1 MATVYKS
8 TDLGAPQLSGQA
20 GSLVALLDAVLV
32 DGYGTGVD
40 RKDGAGWTKAFTG
53 PNKRAYRNNAVSGT
67 GFYLQVEDPGAAGT
81 AGYAFVRGFSAMTAL
96 DAGLN
101 PTPTVASRAN
111 GVVVA
116 KSSQLNGDSRRWL
129 ILADERI
136 IYLFVNPW
144 PSANYY
150 HPYFFG
156 DFISY
161 KAGDTNNWCI
171 ATNGLGSFASNID
184 SDQSIFTTSNSYGN
198 VDTARPA
205 LYLPT
210 TVASPDQA
218 ASAYLVGGYRGGNFQ
233 AWGGNNNFAAPYP
246 DPVSQGLMFSNVQI
260 FESAIRPRGQLPGII
275 VPLHNKP
282 LTPSVSQP
290 AGQGLG
296 NTLSLLAISF
306 TGEIWSGASATQEGQ
321 VIFLE
326 GGDWWQ

>member
-40 RKDGAGWTKAFTG
+40 RKNGAGWTKEFTG
-53 PNKRAYRNNAVSGT
+53 PNKRAYRNSAISGT

-81 AGYAFVRGFSAMTAL
+81 AGYAFLRGFSAMTAF
-96 DAGLN
+96 DTGLN

-116 KSSQLNGDSRRWL
+116 KSSVLDGSSRRWL

-136 IYLFVNPW
+136 VYIFINPW
-144 PSANYY
+144 PTANYY

-171 ATNGLGSFASNID
+171 ASNGLTSFASNLD
-184 SDQSIFTTSNSYGN
+184 LDQTIFTTINSYGG
-198 VDTARPA
+198 VDTNRPA
-205 LYLPT
+205 LFLPT
-210 TVASPDQA
+210 TVASPSQA
-218 ASAYLVGGYRGGNFQ
+218 APAYLVGGYRTGSYT
-233 AWGGNNNFAAPYP
+233 AWGGASSYAAAYP
-246 DPVSQGLMFSNVQI
+246 DPIGQGLLFNSVQI
-260 FESAIRPRGQLPGII
+260 FESSLGPRGQLPGII
-275 VPLHNKP
+275 VPLHNRP
-282 LTPSVSQP
+282 FPSLVSQP
-290 AGQGLG
+290 AGQGMG
-296 NTLSLLAISF
+296 SATTLLPINF
-306 TGEIWSGASATQEGQ
+306 TGEIWSQAGSNQEGQ

>member
-8 TDLGAPQLSGQA
+8 TDAGAPQLSGQA

-40 RKDGAGWTKAFTG
+40 RKEGAGWTKAFTG
-53 PNKRAYRNNAVSGT
+53 PNKRAYRNSAVSGT
-67 GFYLQVEDPGAAGT
+67 GFYLQVEDPGAVGT
-81 AGYAFVRGFSAMTAL
+81 AGYAFVRGFSALTAF
-96 DAGLN
+96 DTGLN

-116 KSSQLNGDSRRWL
+116 KSSTLDGSSRRWL

-136 IYLFVNPW
+136 VYIFINPW
-144 PSANYY
+144 PTANYF

-171 ATNGLGSFASNID
+171 GNGGLTSFASNLD
-184 SDQSIFTTSNSYGN
+184 FDQYIFTTLNTYGSVDSN
-198 VDTARPA
+198 RPA
-205 LYLPT
+205 LYLPS
-210 TVASPDQA
+210 TVASPA
-218 ASAYLVGGYRGGNFQ
+218 AAVGAYLVGGYRNGSWT
-233 AWGGNNNFAAPYP
+233 AWGGTSTYATPYP
-246 DPVSQGLMFSNVQI
+246 DPVSQGLLFAEVQI
-260 FESAIRPRGQLPGII
+260 FESGLRPRGQLPGII
-275 VPLHNKP
+275 APLHDRP
-282 LTPSVSQP
+282 FPALVSQP
-290 AGQGLG
+290 AGQGMREAK
-296 NTLSLLAISF
+296 SLLPVNF
-306 TGEIWSGASATQEGQ
+306 TGEVWSQAGANQEGQ